1 MNRIQRVVSDMLVW
15 LSVFA
20 LISIINIFRSV
31 AAAEP
36 AGALSIDSALI
47 TSTTSNIPMPWPI
60 WSLGIVLIAVAIV
73 AGRKA
78 G

>member
-1 MNRIQRVVSDMLVW
+1 MNRIQRVVSDMLDW

-60 WSLGIVLIAVAIV
+60 WSLGIVLIAVARV